1 MKKFL
6 SAIVCA
12 AIMLTSTAMPS
23 AAWWPWDDTDT
34 KEYTTNTY
42 VEFYVQRFGIQ
53 MDTDGNISAQDTVYF
68 TPKLYESALENGK
81 RPVDYSIVYEEGKV
95 SSKDVIAEVRKPPT
109 DELVFEEIKNEYEN
123 KGYILTS
130 SGNVVDWDEF
140 DTDSYEVRWYV
151 LKLEDDWMGGTWHV
165 DGVIIEKETNE
176 PIEIPSEDDPEYV
189 PPEEVTP
196 KPTDEPETTEAP
208 TEPPVPTEEPVPTA
222 EPVPTDAPID
232 VEGYHSNYAYI
243 FGYDDTTMGAEG
255 HLLRS
260 EISAMIHRLVKQNDK
275 LGGFVYDASAE
286 PVFADI
292 AGEWFRSGVEF
303 MTYRGAFD
311 AGENDYVYP
320 YAEVTRGEAFKLIC
334 VGLGFTDNSD
344 LSYEEYALAL
354 KEAGYVEGD
363 ENGDLNIEDLITR
376 AEFCAIYNR
385 IIGRDGALLET
396 ADGTAVTAATYN
408 FTDLNDGQWY
418 YETMLRATSAYDD
431 DGYVDIALR
440 AVRNNL
446 DDYE

>member
-12 AIMLTSTAMPS
+12 AIMLTSTAMAS

-34 KEYTTNTY
+34 KEYTTNTD

-68 TPKLYESALENGK
+68 TPKVYESALTNGR

-95 SSKDVIAEVRKPPT
+95 SSDDVIAEVKKPPT

-189 PPEEVTP
+189 PPEDVTP

>member
-12 AIMLTSTAMPS
+12 AIMLTSTAMAS
-23 AAWWPWDDTDT
+23 AAWWNDIGT
-34 KEYTTNTY
+34 KEYTTNTV

-68 TPKLYESALENGK
+68 TPKVYESALTNGR

-95 SSKDVIAEVRKPPT
+95 SSDDVIAEVKKPPT

>member
-34 KEYTTNTY
+34 KEYTTNTD

-95 SSKDVIAEVRKPPT
+95 SSDDVIAEVKKPPT

-176 PIEIPSEDDPEYV
+176 PIEIPSENDPEYV
-189 PPEEVTP
+189 PPEDVTP

>member
-12 AIMLTSTAMPS
+12 AIMLTSTAMAS

-34 KEYTTNTY
+34 KEYTTNTE

-189 PPEEVTP
+189 PPEDVTP

>member
-12 AIMLTSTAMPS
+12 AIMLTSTAMAS

-34 KEYTTNTY
+34 KEYTTNTE

-68 TPKLYESALENGK
+68 TPKVYESALTRGR

-95 SSKDVIAEVRKPPT
+95 SSDNVIAEVNKPPT

-189 PPEEVTP
+189 PPEDVTP

>member
-12 AIMLTSTAMPS
+12 AIMLTSTAMAS

-34 KEYTTNTY
+34 KEYTTNTE

-53 MDTDGNISAQDTVYF
+53 MDTDGNISSQDTVYF
-68 TPKLYESALENGK
+68 TPKVYESALTKGI

-95 SSKDVIAEVRKPPT
+95 SSDDVIAEVKKPPT
-109 DELVFEEIKNEYEN
+109 DDLVFEEIKNEYEN

-189 PPEEVTP
+189 PPEDVTP

>member
-12 AIMLTSTAMPS
+12 AIMLTSTAMAS

-34 KEYTTNTY
+34 KEYTTNTE

-68 TPKLYESALENGK
+68 TPKVYESALTNGR

-95 SSKDVIAEVRKPPT
+95 SSDDVIAEVKKPPT

-176 PIEIPSEDDPEYV
+176 PIEIPSENDPEYV
-189 PPEEVTP
+189 PPEDVTP

>member
-12 AIMLTSTAMPS
+12 AIMLTSTAMAS

-34 KEYTTNTY
+34 KEYTTNTD

-68 TPKLYESALENGK
+68 TPKVYESALTNGR

-95 SSKDVIAEVRKPPT
+95 SSDDVIAEVKKPPT

-189 PPEEVTP
+189 PPEDVTP

-243 FGYDDTTMGAEG
+243 FGYDDTTMGA
-255 HLLRS
+255 
-260 EISAMIHRLVKQNDK
+260 
-275 LGGFVYDASAE
+275 GGVSPTF
-286 PVFADI
+286 
-292 AGEWFRSGVEF
+292 
-303 MTYRGAFD
+303 
-311 AGENDYVYP
+311 
-320 YAEVTRGEAFKLIC
+320 L
-334 VGLGFTDNSD
+334 
-344 LSYEEYALAL
+344 
-354 KEAGYVEGD
+354 
-363 ENGDLNIEDLITR
+363 
-376 AEFCAIYNR
+376 
-385 IIGRDGALLET
+385 
-396 ADGTAVTAATYN
+396 
-408 FTDLNDGQWY
+408 
-418 YETMLRATSAYDD
+418 
-431 DGYVDIALR
+431 
-440 AVRNNL
+440 
-446 DDYE
+446 

>member
-34 KEYTTNTY
+34 KEYTTNTD

-68 TPKLYESALENGK
+68 TPKLYESALESGK

-95 SSKDVIAEVRKPPT
+95 SSKDVIAEVKRPPT

-396 ADGTAVTAATYN
+396 ADGTVVTAATYN

>member
-12 AIMLTSTAMPS
+12 AIMLTSTAMAS

-34 KEYTTNTY
+34 KEYTTNTD

-68 TPKLYESALENGK
+68 TPKVYESALTKGK

-95 SSKDVIAEVRKPPT
+95 SSDNVIAEVNKPPT

-189 PPEEVTP
+189 PPEDVTP

-208 TEPPVPTEEPVPTA
+208 TEPPVPTEEPLPTA

>member
-1 MKKFL
+1 
-6 SAIVCA
+6 
-12 AIMLTSTAMPS
+12 
-23 AAWWPWDDTDT
+23 
-34 KEYTTNTY
+34 
-42 VEFYVQRFGIQ
+42 
-53 MDTDGNISAQDTVYF
+53 
-68 TPKLYESALENGK
+68 
-81 RPVDYSIVYEEGKV
+81 
-95 SSKDVIAEVRKPPT
+95 
-109 DELVFEEIKNEYEN
+109 
-123 KGYILTS
+123 
-130 SGNVVDWDEF
+130 
-140 DTDSYEVRWYV
+140 
-151 LKLEDDWMGGTWHV
+151 
-165 DGVIIEKETNE
+165 
-176 PIEIPSEDDPEYV
+176 
-189 PPEEVTP
+189 
-196 KPTDEPETTEAP
+196 
-208 TEPPVPTEEPVPTA
+208 
-222 EPVPTDAPID
+222 
-232 VEGYHSNYAYI
+232 
-243 FGYDDTTMGAEG
+243 
-255 HLLRS
+255 
-260 EISAMIHRLVKQNDK
+260 MIHRLVKQNDK

>member
-12 AIMLTSTAMPS
+12 AIMLTSTAMAS
-23 AAWWPWDDTDT
+23 AAWWNDIGT
-34 KEYTTNTY
+34 KEYTTNTV

-68 TPKLYESALENGK
+68 TPKVYESALTKGI

-95 SSKDVIAEVRKPPT
+95 SSDDVIAEVKKPPT
-109 DELVFEEIKNEYEN
+109 DDLVFEEIKNEYEN

>member
-12 AIMLTSTAMPS
+12 AIMLTSTAMAS

-34 KEYTTNTY
+34 KEYATNTD

-68 TPKLYESALENGK
+68 TPKVYESALTNGR

-95 SSKDVIAEVRKPPT
+95 SSDDVIAEVKKPPT

-176 PIEIPSEDDPEYV
+176 PIEIPSENDPEYV
-189 PPEEVTP
+189 PPEDVTP